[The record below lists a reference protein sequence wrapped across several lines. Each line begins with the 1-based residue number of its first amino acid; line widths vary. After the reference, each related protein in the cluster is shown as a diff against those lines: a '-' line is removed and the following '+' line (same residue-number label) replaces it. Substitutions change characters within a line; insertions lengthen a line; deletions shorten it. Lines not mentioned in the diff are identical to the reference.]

1 MTDES
6 TRVPIDE
13 PTEAFA
19 RVRPWVEGRPV
30 LDHAWRVAVRDS
42 AVRGWRLAAGMT
54 YYAFLALFPLAALIY
69 TAVGIIGGIFPEL
82 RQRLLDALQ
91 AALPGIAGDDL
102 ESLVAPGAATL
113 TTIGL
118 VSLVLLFYAGVRWVW
133 AMRESMRTVAR
144 VPIKRDRWLLRR
156 LRDLGVLLI
165 LGAGLLLT
173 LAASSLLLNAS
184 TWLLDEV
191 DAGGR
196 RDALVVQS
204 LGLMTVLLVDLVL
217 WWLMIWRLPG
227 LDLRPGLHLQCA
239 ALGGVAFA
247 ALTWAGSLIVAPSLA
262 NPVYGVFAVTIG
274 LLIWINLVSRLALLV
289 TAWGAT
295 AEPAPEPS

>member
-1 MTDES
+1 MT
-6 TRVPIDE
+6 DE
-13 PTEAFA
+13 PTELFA

-54 YYAFLALFPLAALIY
+54 YYAFLALFPLAALVY
-69 TAVGIIGGIFPEL
+69 TAVGIIGGVFPEL
-82 RQRLLDALQ
+82 RQRLLDGLQ

-113 TTIGL
+113 TTVGL

-156 LRDLGVLLI
+156 FRDLGVLLI
-165 LGAGLLLT
+165 LGAGLLAS
-173 LAASSLLLNAS
+173 LAASSILLSAS
-184 TWLLDEV
+184 SWLLDALGVE
-191 DAGGR
+191 GR
-196 RDALVVQS
+196 LDSLVVQTV
-204 LGLMTVLLVDLVL
+204 GLVAVLMVDVVL
-217 WWLMIWRLPG
+217 WWLMLWRLPG
-227 LDLRPGLHLQCA
+227 LELRPGLHLQCA
-239 ALGGVAFA
+239 ALGGVGFA
-247 ALTWAGSLIVAPSLA
+247 GLTWAGSLIVAPSLA

-274 LLIWINLVSRLALLV
+274 LLIWINLVSRLTLLV
-289 TAWGAT
+289 AAWGAT
-295 AEPAPEPS
+295 AEPAPHPS